1 MTVDIRPAR
10 VTKDIPAVHD
20 LFVEYRQWLQIDL

>member
-10 VTKDIPAVHD
+10 QRQNPLSVSTAPNT
-20 LFVEYRQWLQIDL
+20 RQWEAR